1 MTELAVP
8 HAIARSVLGTGPPP
22 RFVDSRIPRP
32 IEAGCVLH
40 QFDPRAVRIGQ
51 EDDVYGVF
59 RRGARALDDCAA
71 EAHQPL
77 GGGVEIVNG
86 ERQVRQSQLVAAGG
100 SVDGTWTN
108 YTITGSGI
116 VYLNGDPQIG
126 VNPAQL
132 VVEGFTLPAG
142 TTIGANGQLILPQG
156 VLLGLLSPGG
166 GKPKMI
172 LVHTV
177 QELGQLLA
185 DGYSVIV
192 IDLSGKDKDKPI
204 QLASN

>member
-1 MTELAVP
+1 VN
-8 HAIARSVLGTGPPP
+8 
-22 RFVDSRIPRP
+22 
-32 IEAGCVLH
+32 
-40 QFDPRAVRIGQ
+40 
-51 EDDVYGVF
+51 
-59 RRGARALDDCAA
+59 AA
-71 EAHQPL
+71 
-77 GGGVEIVNG
+77 
-86 ERQVRQSQLVAAGG
+86 
-100 SVDGTWTN
+100 VDGTWVN
-108 YTITGSGI
+108 YSVTGSGL

-132 VVEGFTLPAG
+132 VVEGFVLPAG

-177 QELGQLLA
+177 QDLGQLLA

-192 IDLSGKDKDKPI
+192 IDLSGKDKGKPI